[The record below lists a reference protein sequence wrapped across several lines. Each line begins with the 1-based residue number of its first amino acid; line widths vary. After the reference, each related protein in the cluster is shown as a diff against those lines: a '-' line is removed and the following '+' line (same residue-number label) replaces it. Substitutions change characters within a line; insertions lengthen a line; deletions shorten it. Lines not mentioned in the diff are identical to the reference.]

1 MSSWLKD
8 VKKIVLKNTNKPI
21 LVGDLRDWFYTAG
34 SNYETLMNGA
44 DQDEIEKYDNFI
56 TDLINTNDMYSS
68 LIKMN
73 LLIHNSKEN

>member
-1 MSSWLKD
+1 
-8 VKKIVLKNTNKPI
+8 
-21 LVGDLRDWFYTAG
+21 
-34 SNYETLMNGA
+34 MNDA

-56 TDLINTNDMYSS
+56 TDLINTNDIYSS

>member
-8 VKKIVLKNTNKPI
+8 VKNIFLKNTNKPI

-44 DQDEIEKYDNFI
+44 DQDVIEKYDNFI